1 MYCERNKAKQEV
13 QQLKK
18 KHLAADQKGGFP
30 LVIKELSVWA
40 ALRCFLDSLSC
51 HVVFEVFASEWTVYL
66 SPEAQVV
73 WKSIL
78 VPPSTPHV
86 SAPFHLLSPH

>member
-30 LVIKELSVWA
+30 LVIKELSV
-40 ALRCFLDSLSC
+40 
-51 HVVFEVFASEWTVYL
+51 
-66 SPEAQVV
+66 
-73 WKSIL
+73 
-78 VPPSTPHV
+78 
-86 SAPFHLLSPH
+86 